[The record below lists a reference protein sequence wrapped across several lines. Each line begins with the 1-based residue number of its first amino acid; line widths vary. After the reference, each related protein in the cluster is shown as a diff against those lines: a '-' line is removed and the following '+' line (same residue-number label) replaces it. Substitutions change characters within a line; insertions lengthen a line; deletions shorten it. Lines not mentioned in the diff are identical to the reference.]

1 MALDAGTFRMN
12 DLDAGTALEAERD
25 ERLEAIAEQTREI
38 RDLLRSLI
46 SMLLPKDEGSSEK
59 FEDLI
64 AALVAQQRN
73 MLILL
78 RQIQEKVELT
88 VEQTAPPSAG

>member
-1 MALDAGTFRMN
+1 MN
-12 DLDAGTALEAERD
+12 DLDAGTALTQERD
-25 ERLEAIAEQTREI
+25 DKLDAIAEQTREI

-46 SMLLPKDEGSSEK
+46 SMLLPKDEGASEK

-64 AALVAQQRN
+64 VALVVQQRD
-73 MLILL
+73 MVILL

-88 VEQTAPPSAG
+88 VEQTARPSAG